1 MANLKQKSYLITNIP
16 AGDWKRFKRW
26 TALGEYDN
34 LNHALSSLIKM
45 AGQNVLTT
53 HNHTENGLM
62 NETQT
67 T

>member
-1 MANLKQKSYLITNIP
+1 MTKLKQKSYLITNIP

-26 TALGEYDN
+26 TAIEEYDN
-34 LNHALSSLIKM
+34 LNHALLTLVRR
-45 AGQNVLTT
+45 AGSNQLLPTADGTV
-53 HNHTENGLM
+53 

>member
-26 TALGEYDN
+26 TALEEYDN
-34 LNHALSSLIKM
+34 LNHALLTLVRRAGSDELI
-45 AGQNVLTT
+45 NPI
-53 HNHTENGLM
+53 ENGTV
-62 NETQT
+62 NDTQT

>member
-26 TALGEYDN
+26 TAIEEYDN
-34 LNHALSSLIKM
+34 LNHALLTLVRL
-45 AGQNVLTT
+45 AGSNEITS
-53 HNHTENGLM
+53 TENGIV
-62 NETQT
+62 NDTQT